1 MEMKYTAPLLLILS
15 FFVYLDV
22 YGQRNRTASRERSPR
37 QELVFDNIAYL
48 PSIRSIQFHPEDQE
62 GAMPVYVLGESTP
75 LMLSFDDLRA
85 DIRNLYFSIEHST
98 SEWQSSHL
106 SPLEY
111 AEGFNEDRVT
121 EILSS
126 VNTLQS
132 YTNYQLQIPSSQ
144 VRPKLAGNYLLKVYE
159 DADKRRL
166 ILTRKFYVVR
176 PIFTLTGEIVPSKNN
191 AKRAQ
196 NHKINLTVQTGG
208 QRVNNPFQEVKI
220 LVLQNQRPDVQMWLQ
235 QPSFVQEGS
244 LSYRDPL
251 TLDFPAGNEF
261 RYTDLRSFRLPSA
274 NVADIQ
280 TDTLTQITLM
290 SDRSSTNQAY
300 GSVFDEN
307 GRFYIRNQD
316 RPNAPEE
323 SDYAHVRFQLDAE
336 VHPADTVYVIGAFN
350 DFKRSADN
358 RLTFDATSQS
368 WFTDILLKQGLY
380 DYEYVKN
387 SVGGAY
393 EPFHFSGSHFQ
404 TNNEYQILVYF
415 RRPGTTWDEIAAFHV
430 LQQAN

>member
-1 MEMKYTAPLLLILS
+1 MKYTASILLILS
-15 FFVYLDV
+15 FMAHVDA
-22 YGQRNRTASRERSPR
+22 YGQRNRNASRERSPR
-37 QELVFDNIAYL
+37 QELVYDNVAYL
-48 PSIRSIQFHPEDQE
+48 PSIRSVQFHPEDKE
-62 GAMPVYVLGESTP
+62 GALPVYVLGESSP
-75 LMLSFDDLRA
+75 LLLSFDDLRA

-98 SEWQSSHL
+98 AEWQSSHL

-121 EILSS
+121 DIVSS

-132 YTNYQLQIPSSQ
+132 YTNYQLQIPSGQ

-176 PIFTLTGEIVPSKNN
+176 PVFSVLGEIAPTTSNT
-191 AKRAQ
+191 KRAQ

-208 QRVNNPFQEVKI
+208 QRVNNPFHEVRV
-220 LVLQNQRPDVQMWLQ
+220 LVMQNQRPDVQMWLQ

-261 RYTDLRSFRLPSA
+261 RYTDLRSFRLPSG

-290 SDRSSTNQAY
+290 ADKSSADLAY
-300 GSVFDEN
+300 GSLFDEN

-316 RPNAPEE
+316 RPNTPEE
-323 SDYAHVRFQLDAE
+323 SDYAQVRFHLDAE
-336 VHPADTVYVIGAFN
+336 IQTDDAVYVVGAFN
-350 DFKRSADN
+350 DFKRATDN
-358 RLTFDATSQS
+358 RLTFDETSQT

-380 DYEYVKN
+380 DYEYVRVN
-387 SVGGAY
+387 SASNEY

-404 TNNEYQILVYF
+404 TSNKYQILIYF

-430 LQQAN
+430 LQKAN